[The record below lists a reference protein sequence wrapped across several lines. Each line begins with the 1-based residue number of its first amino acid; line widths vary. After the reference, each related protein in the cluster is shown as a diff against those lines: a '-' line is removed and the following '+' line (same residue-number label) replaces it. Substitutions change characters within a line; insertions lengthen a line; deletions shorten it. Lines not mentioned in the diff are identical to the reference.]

1 MQQDSIQLQSITMSQ
16 DLLNDSLN
24 FQPSQQTDNAVTE
37 QVEST
42 WFQAKFED
50 CMVLYADVDQVAE
63 YFANHRGWFCRC
75 AEPMKTQ
82 PIGENAYDILIGR
95 FGAFGYQV
103 EARVGLELA
112 PPNEQG
118 IYKIN
123 TIPIPGYV
131 PPGYVVN
138 YEANMSLVELPVEE
152 FSEQHKLKPTQ
163 IPPAITGAKWT
174 LELGVGVQFPQFIR
188 SMSQSLIQTTGDR
201 LLRNIVKQVSR
212 RLTYKTQ
219 LDFHTTYN
227 IPFPKTKK
235 HHLPWK

>member
-1 MQQDSIQLQSITMSQ
+1 MQQDSVQLQSIAMSQ

-24 FQPSQQTDNAVTE
+24 FQPTQQTDNAAVE
-37 QVEST
+37 QAEST
-42 WFQAKFED
+42 WFQAQFED
-50 CMVLYADVDQVAE
+50 CMVMYADVERVAE

-82 PIGENAYDILIGR
+82 PLGENAYDILIGR

-112 PPNEQG
+112 PPDRQG

-123 TIPIPGYV
+123 TISIPDYV

-138 YEANMSLVELPVEE
+138 FAANMNLVELSVEE
-152 FSEQHKLKPTQ
+152 LGSQHKLKASEIPT
-163 IPPAITGAKWT
+163 AITGAKWT
-174 LELGVGVQFPQFIR
+174 LELEVGVKFPQFIR
-188 SMSQSLIQTTGDR
+188 SMSPCLIQTTGDR

-219 LDFHTTYN
+219 LDFHTTYQ
-227 IPFPKTKK
+227 IPFPKIKNR
-235 HHLPWK
+235 HLRWK